1 MRLTNPWPSNSRSNW
16 NLEML
21 IFVEGG
27 KPENP
32 EKTLGARTRT
42 KNKPNPLMTPG
53 PGFEPGAG
61 PHWWEASAITTA
73 PSLLPLNLKIKLNK
87 DKLKGTVHRCATLKI
102 ERKQRAF
109 SLRFLSVAL
118 SVTFNWFSTKETTFC
133 RKASNFAYF
142 SSNKYQPF
150 RLAYLNKGHLYV
162 KVAR

>member
-1 MRLTNPWPSNSRSNW
+1 MRLTNPWPSNSWSNW

-21 IFVEGG
+21 IFEEGG

-32 EKTLGARTRT
+32 EK
-42 KNKPNPLMTPG
+42 NPRSKDENQQQTQPTY
-53 PGFEPGAG
+53 
-61 PHWWEASAITTA
+61 WWEASAITTA

-87 DKLKGTVHRCATLKI
+87 DKLKGTVQRCATLKI

>member
-1 MRLTNPWPSNSRSNW
+1 MRLTNPWPSNSWSNW

-21 IFVEGG
+21 IFEEGG

-32 EKTLGARTRT
+32 EK
-42 KNKPNPLMTPG
+42 NPQSKDENQQQTQPTY
-53 PGFEPGAG
+53 
-61 PHWWEASAITTA
+61 WWEASAITTA